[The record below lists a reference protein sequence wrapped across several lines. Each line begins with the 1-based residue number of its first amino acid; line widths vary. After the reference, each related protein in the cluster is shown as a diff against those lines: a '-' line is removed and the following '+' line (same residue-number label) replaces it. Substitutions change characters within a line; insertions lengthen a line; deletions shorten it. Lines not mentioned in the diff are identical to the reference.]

1 MGCIKGKSLHPMK
14 PYHALQVTGALFF
27 QTIAIA
33 HPDHSSD
40 NDSASHELMSAKVE
54 QGSATGKVSIKIEN
68 GYRLMKSNG
77 IPDHQPGEFPRR
89 GNPNKIQSQSYQFR
103 IPLSPKASESP
114 VQRGGFWWGVAING
128 VPFEPGTAE
137 SWNNDMRSGWRY
149 EAATGFLNLGLDENN
164 AHVQPNGAYHYHAMP
179 TGLVKKH
186 GGDENT
192 MLLVAW
198 AADGFPVYT
207 DQGHAVAKDAKSAL
221 RKMKSSY
228 QLKKG
233 QRPAPPAGPGGDFDG
248 RFTQDFA
255 FVAGSGDLDE
265 CNGRFGVTPEFPQG
279 TYYYCISKDFPF
291 VARLWRG
298 EPDASFR
305 KAEMPP
311 GTGPRPAPL
320 GGAPRGIMEGPPLPD
335 ESPSAEKPQ
344 RGDSTPLSDLPPRM
358 PIVGAIDQN
367 GDGTLDAKELAEAA
381 KGLKSLDK
389 NQDGQLTPEEYRGNP
404 PGGARPGGRGA
415 ERAPF

>member
-1 MGCIKGKSLHPMK
+1 MGCIKGTSPHPMK
-14 PYHALQVTGALFF
+14 TYQALPVIGALFF
-27 QTIAIA
+27 QTIAFA
-33 HPDHSSD
+33 HPDHAAD
-40 NDSASHELMSAKVE
+40 TDPDSHELMPAKME
-54 QGSATGKVSIKIEN
+54 QTTTAGKVSIKIEN
-68 GYRLMKSNG
+68 GYRLMESNG

-89 GNPNKIQSQSYQFR
+89 GNPNKIQSQSYRFR
-103 IPLSPKASESP
+103 IPLSPKASETP
-114 VQRGGFWWGVAING
+114 VQRGGYWWGVAING

-179 TGLVKKH
+179 TGLVNKH
-186 GGDENT
+186 GGDEKT

-207 DQGHAVAKDAKSAL
+207 DQAHVEAKNAKSTL

-233 QRPAPPAGPGGDFDG
+233 TRPTPPAGPGGDYDG
-248 RFTQDFA
+248 RFTQDFTY
-255 FVAGSGDLDE
+255 VAGSGDLDE

-305 KAEMPP
+305 KGDMPP

-320 GGAPRGIMEGPPLPD
+320 GGAPRGIMEGPPLPSD
-335 ESPSAEKPQ
+335 APSTENRQ
-344 RGDSTPLSDLPPRM
+344 RGDAAPSSDLLPRM

-367 GDGTLDAKELAEAA
+367 GDGTLDARELAEAVKA
-381 KGLKSLDK
+381 LKSLDK
-389 NQDGQLTPEEYRGNP
+389 NQDGNLTPEEYRRKP
-404 PGGARPGGRGA
+404 PGGRAGGRGT
-415 ERAPF
+415 ERPPF